1 MIKSDKKR
9 AFINVN
15 LYANDSSRNY
25 QAERIKS
32 ELEALGVNAEIGAL
46 SYKVRINNGGD
57 IDMPLPF
64 DFAVNLDKD
73 LYAGEAIEK
82 LGIRAFNK
90 IAAIS
95 ACDDKLLTHM
105 LLSGKGIK
113 MPKTVAAPLC
123 YNPSAIVKE
132 ADVLPVT
139 DYLGFPI
146 VVKLCFSSL
155 GKGVF
160 LAKNTGELLSIINAH
175 RSEKMLFQQ
184 YVSTSKGVDVRI
196 ITVGKKY
203 LCAMKR
209 SSETD
214 FRSNAALGGRG
225 EKFTPPDSFVAVAE
239 KVADAL
245 NLDYMGI
252 DLLFGG
258 DGEPIFCEA
267 NSNAFFTLME
277 KVSGV
282 NVAKAYAEYMR
293 KTVYGL

>member
-15 LYANDSSRNY
+15 LYANNPSQNY

-32 ELEALGVNAEIGAL
+32 ELKALGVNAETGAL

-73 LYAGEAIEK
+73 LYAGAAVEK

-95 ACDDKLLTHM
+95 ACDDKMLTHL

-132 ADVLPVT
+132 ADVLPVI
-139 DYLGFPI
+139 DYLGFPM

-160 LAKNTGELLSIINAH
+160 LAKNTGELLSVINAH

-184 YVSTSKGVDVRI
+184 YISASKGVDVRI

-214 FRSNAALGGRG
+214 FRSNAALGGKG

-239 KVADAL
+239 TVADAL

-282 NVAKAYAEYMR
+282 NVAKAYAEYMC